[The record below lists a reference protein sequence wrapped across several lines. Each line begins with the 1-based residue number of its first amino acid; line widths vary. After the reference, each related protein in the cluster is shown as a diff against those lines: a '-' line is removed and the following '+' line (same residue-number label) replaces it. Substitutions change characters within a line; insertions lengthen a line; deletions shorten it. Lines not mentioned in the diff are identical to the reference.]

1 MMHTLL
7 PVAFVTLLWWSST
20 GAVLWLANGRTA
32 QLQHRLLAMTFLC
45 GIGFAGLI
53 IASASDAVWAPY
65 LAFISAL
72 AVWAWIEFAFLAGMV
87 TGPHSGDCPPDV
99 SERQRFRLAFRT
111 IMHHEFTLAAALIA
125 IWAVNHV
132 SGNMMGFYTFALLWL
147 MRLSAKLTI
156 FSGAPTLSIDMMP
169 HRLAHMK
176 TYFRVDRIGPVF
188 WASIITNSVLLA
200 AAVWCLLNE
209 KVSAEA
215 HTGLVM
221 LTTLVALAVLE
232 HLFMVLPLRDSALW
246 GWAMSNN
253 DDTKAATTAAE

>member
-20 GAVLWLANGRTA
+20 GAVLWLANGRTE
-32 QLQHRLLAMTFLC
+32 QLHFRLL
-45 GIGFAGLI
+45 GITLTCAFGFAGLI
-53 IASASDAVWAPY
+53 VASTSDAAWSPY

-72 AVWAWIEFAFLAGMV
+72 AVWGWIEFTFLAGMV
-87 TGPHSGDCPPDV
+87 TGPHFGDCPPDA

-111 IMHHEFTLAAALIA
+111 IMHHEFTLLAALIG
-125 IWAVNHV
+125 IWAINHV

-188 WASIITNSVLLA
+188 WASIVTNSVLLVA
-200 AAVWCLLNE
+200 AIWCLMNE
-209 KVSAEA
+209 KISADA
-215 HTGLVM
+215 HVGLVM

-232 HLFMVLPLRDSALW
+232 HLFMVLPMRDSALW
-246 GWAMSNN
+246 GWAMSEEN
-253 DDTKAATTAAE
+253 DKKAAATAAE